1 MTDLVTKKFR
11 GLEDLAC
18 DYGYTDVIAV
28 YEHNARKAYLEMQER
43 TNVKVSRFACD
54 EVFAKTL
61 GLVSM
66 IIDNKGIME
75 DDKAYGLLY
84 LCADVLTTIC
94 NKSDMTDC
102 INERLTI
109 TYEKGYVPFL
119 FEYYT
124 DKLTSLD
131 TLMILLLDMVITMGY
146 CEDVKGIAY
155 VTVSGK
161 VIYHEFSRNDDNT
174 VKAESTLTEGMKKEF
189 NDLYDKCDNGEI
201 DCNEYLNELH
211 DVAESKGGNS
221 NV

>member
-11 GLEDLAC
+11 GLEDLAYE
-18 DYGYTDVIAV
+18 YGYTDVIAV
-28 YEHNARKAYLEMQER
+28 NEHTARKAYLEIQEK

-66 IIDNKGIME
+66 IIDNKGVME

-94 NKSDMTDC
+94 NKEDMTDG

-109 TYEKGYVPFL
+109 SYEKGYVPFL
-119 FEYYT
+119 FENYS
-124 DKLTSLD
+124 DRLTSYD
-131 TLMILLLDMVITMGY
+131 TLMILLLDMLITLGY
-146 CEDVKGIAY
+146 CSEVKGIAY
-155 VTVSGK
+155 HTINGK
-161 VIYHEFSRNDDNT
+161 TIYHEFSRKDDNT

-189 NDLYDKCDNGEI
+189 SDLYEKCDNGEI
-201 DCNEYLNELH
+201 DSNEYLNGLH
-211 DVAESKGGNS
+211 DIAESKGGNS